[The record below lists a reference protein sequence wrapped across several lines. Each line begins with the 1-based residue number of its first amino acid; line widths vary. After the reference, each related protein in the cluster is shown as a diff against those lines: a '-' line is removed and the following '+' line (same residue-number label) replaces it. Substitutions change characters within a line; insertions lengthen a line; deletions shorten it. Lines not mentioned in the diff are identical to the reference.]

1 MRIIRRYYSIIF
13 LFVNIIPRYRH
24 LSDSSI
30 SVSVKENS
38 VTSKASNRWALTQS
52 KQSASY
58 GFIHRLQFFF
68 QRTG

>member
-13 LFVNIIPRYRH
+13 LFVNIIPRYRR
-24 LSDSSI
+24 LSGSLR
-30 SVSVKENS
+30 SVSVKETS
-38 VTSKASNRWALTQS
+38 ITSKASIQWELTQS